1 MKTGTKSTV
10 IILATL
16 LLGFAIGILA
26 SGALARQR
34 VRRLA
39 EMRTRPG
46 FSSRVEEVIQPTDD
60 AQRAAIREVLEAAGL
75 RNHEIYSR
83 TRQELQASLEQMRE
97 QLEPLLTEEQL
108 KRLQRLGRGGGSFA
122 PPGGERRMRAP
133 GAGRGPGGRPGGRP
147 GADSIAPDSTP

>member
-1 MKTGTKSTV
+1 MKMGTRSTL

-16 LLGFAIGILA
+16 LLGFVIGLLA

-46 FSSRVEEVIQPTDD
+46 FSSRVEEVIRPIDD
-60 AQRAAIREVLEAAGL
+60 AQRDAIRRVLEEAGL
-75 RNHEIYSR
+75 RNTEIYSR
-83 TRQELQASLEQMRE
+83 TREDLRASLEQMRE
-97 QLEPLLTEEQL
+97 ALEPLLTEEQL
-108 KRLQRLGRGGGSFA
+108 ERLQRLGRGQGGFM

-147 GADSIAPDSTP
+147 GADSVAPDSTG